1 MPTPLL
7 PTLAQTLVI
16 LVPCYTVAY
25 TTEKMV
31 YVVPTL
37 AATLV
42 IGRALVMNT
51 DSDSANADFEDGD
64 GGQGDTY
71 QDT

>member
-1 MPTPLL
+1 
-7 PTLAQTLVI
+7 
-16 LVPCYTVAY
+16 
-25 TTEKMV
+25 MV